1 MPFRIAPSIL
11 AADFLHLEK
20 DVELVNSCGDV
31 IHLDVMDG
39 TLVPN
44 ISFGFSVIDQLSKV
58 AKAPMDVHLMV
69 VHPERWF
76 KKVADDG
83 VQMCSF
89 HLEAA
94 GRKTSSFIKEI
105 QSLGMK
111 AGVAIN
117 PDVPVERLFPYI
129 GKADYFLIMSVFAGF
144 GGQKFIYESIDRVA
158 ALEEERLG
166 RHHRDR
172 RGDQSQHRQGN
183 QGRGRGPGRGG
194 KFSIRLCRPG
204 LRHQGAQGSLNID
217 LLNSLSS

>member
-1 MPFRIAPSIL
+1 MPFRIAPSVL

-20 DVELVNSCGDV
+20 DIRLINECGDV

-44 ISFGFSVIDQLSKV
+44 ISFGFSVIDQLRGV
-58 AKAPMDVHLMV
+58 AVAPMDAHLMV

-76 KKVADDG
+76 RKLSDDG
-83 VQMCSF
+83 VSMCSF

-94 GRKTSSFIKEI
+94 GRSTSRFIREI

-117 PDVPVERLFPYI
+117 PDIPVERLFPYI

-144 GGQKFIYESIDRVA
+144 GGQKFIYESLDRVA
-158 ALEEERLG
+158 ALKAELVARGSDALIEIDGGVNLSTVG
-166 RHHRDR
+166 PVKDAGVDIAVAGSSVFGAADPAAAIDALR
-172 RGDQSQHRQGN
+172 RG
-183 QGRGRGPGRGG
+183 
-194 KFSIRLCRPG
+194 
-204 LRHQGAQGSLNID
+204 
-217 LLNSLSS
+217 